1 MINPKQ
7 LSFLNKSM
15 EATLS
20 QITGANGKLLPSRT
34 VSAHKKAPVLNII
47 TSSSPEEP
55 VDLPEYSSDDSNG
68 SDESFSSE
76 SPDGF
81 YVELSLS
88 CTNEDGD
95 GEGHSAIFNFGSESN
110 YMEHAEGGF
119 EDFDT
124 YFEDAI
130 NVNYPGWSYADEWE
144 ELEIHGSELPEDHD
158 GAIVDID

>member
-1 MINPKQ
+1 MK
-7 LSFLNKSM
+7 
-15 EATLS
+15 ATLS

-34 VSAHKKAPVLNII
+34 VSAHKRAPVLNII
-47 TSSSPEEP
+47 TSVTPEQP
-55 VDLPEYSSDDSNG
+55 VAVPDCSSDDS
-68 SDESFSSE
+68 SSE

-95 GEGHSAIFNFGSESN
+95 CEGHSAIFNFGSESN
-110 YMEHAEGGF
+110 YIEHGEGGF

-130 NVNYPGWSYADEWE
+130 NLNYPGWSYADEWE
-144 ELEIHGSELPEDHD
+144 EHEIHGSELPEDHD

>member
-1 MINPKQ
+1 
-7 LSFLNKSM
+7 M

-20 QITGANGKLLPSRT
+20 QITGADGKLLPSRT
-34 VSAHKKAPVLNII
+34 VSAHKRAPVLNII
-47 TSSSPEEP
+47 MSSSPEQP
-55 VDLPEYSSDDSNG
+55 VDVPEYSSG

-95 GEGHSAIFNFGSESN
+95 AVEHSAIFNFGSESN
-110 YMEHAEGGF
+110 YIDHGERGF

-130 NVNYPGWSYADEWE
+130 NLNYPGWSYADEWE
-144 ELEIHGSELPEDHD
+144 ELQIHGSELPEDHD